1 MYEEISIKRKIDWK
15 SLLIKGGI
23 LLIVVFIVCAI
34 AFAPRKT
41 YAVTPLN
48 DISLELL
55 NAGKEY
61 YTFDKLP
68 SSFGESRSIT
78 LMELTEKE
86 LIKATNFDS
95 NKCSFNDS
103 YVKVIKVN
111 TKEFSISAYVSCD
124 NKDNTVIDTIKTEKD
139 NATNASKNG
148 DNFSAE
154 VVE

>member
-15 SLLIKGGI
+15 SLLIKCGI
-23 LLIVVFIVCAI
+23 LLIVVFIVCAV

-48 DISLELL
+48 EISLELL
-55 NAGKEY
+55 SAGKEY

-68 SSFGESRSIT
+68 TSLGESRSIT

-95 NKCSFNDS
+95 NNCDFNDS

-111 TKEFSISAYVSCD
+111 NKEFSISAYVSCD
-124 NKDNTVIDTIKTEKD
+124 SKANTVIDTIKTEKD
-139 NATNASKNG
+139 NAFNASKNG